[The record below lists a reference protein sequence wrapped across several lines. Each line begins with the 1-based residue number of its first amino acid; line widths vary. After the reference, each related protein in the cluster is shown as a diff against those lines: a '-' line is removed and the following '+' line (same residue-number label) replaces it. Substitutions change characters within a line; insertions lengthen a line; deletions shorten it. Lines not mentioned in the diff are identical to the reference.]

1 MSTTIDPVKQ
11 AEIVAIVSVG
21 GKLRTA
27 AKHVGCTL
35 AAVRQEVEDNPDFA
49 ERLKRAESHFE
60 VIHLSNIQQAGKKSW
75 NASAWLLERVFPERF
90 GKRQPRT
97 IPVEQMEEVLDDLAK
112 TITQEVSDPERCDR
126 LLACLTKIL
135 TKLKEDAK
143 PAARGRKK
151 KPK

>member
-1 MSTTIDPVKQ
+1 MSSTIDPVKQ
-11 AEIVAIVSVG
+11 TEIVTIVSVG
-21 GKLRTA
+21 GSLRTA
-27 AKHVGCTL
+27 AKHVGSTL
-35 AAVRQEVEDNPDFA
+35 AAVRQEVEGNPEFA

-90 GKRQPRT
+90 GKRRPRT
-97 IPVEQMEEVLDDLAK
+97 IAVEQLKEVLDELAK
-112 TITQEVSDPERCDR
+112 TITDEVSDPDRRDR

-135 TKLKEDAK
+135 SKLNEDAK
-143 PAARGRKK
+143 PAARSRK